1 MDGTGEEHLRTEDP
15 TYMKMMT
22 YTSFSFAF
30 FSSRLSST
38 TIEKEIKE
46 KGHAFFVI
54 GWRY

>member
-1 MDGTGEEHLRTEDP
+1 MDGTGEEHHRTEDP